1 MDIIT
6 SVNNETIKETA
17 KLLQKKYRIKTNKF
31 LIEGLK
37 PVEEA
42 INSKIE
48 VEQIFINEKSKNLFE
63 KFNKHKIIATN
74 EIVLKKIS
82 STETPPDI
90 VAIAN
95 QKNYNI
101 KSIKNLNKI
110 ILLENIKDAGNLGT
124 IIRTAKALNFDA
136 IILYGETVD
145 LYNPKTVRSAVGNL
159 WKLPIIHINDFT
171 TLNDNFKNYEKVAT
185 LPNANYKL
193 NDYKPNYPLLLM
205 FGSEADGLS
214 EELKTFSNQ
223 SLTIEMN
230 KEVESLNL
238 SISAAIIM
246 YKISSIQMI

>member
-1 MDIIT
+1 M
-6 SVNNETIKETA
+6 
-17 KLLQKKYRIKTNKF
+17 
-31 LIEGLK
+31 
-37 PVEEA
+37 
-42 INSKIE
+42 
-48 VEQIFINEKSKNLFE
+48 
-63 KFNKHKIIATN
+63 
-74 EIVLKKIS
+74 
-82 STETPPDI
+82 
-90 VAIAN
+90 
-95 QKNYNI
+95 
-101 KSIKNLNKI
+101 
-110 ILLENIKDAGNLGT
+110 LENIKDAGNLGT